1 MLKIRLQRV
10 GRKHDPSYRIVLTD
24 SRKAPQSGAF
34 SEILGSY
41 DPRKPASPQGGKE
54 SAAFNLKKERIEH
67 WISKGAQTT
76 GVVHNLLV
84 SEKIIKG
91 PKVKV
96 SPSAKETAKE
106 KSVPPHSL

>member
-10 GRKHDPSYRIVLTD
+10 GRKHDPSYRLVLTD

-34 SEILGSY
+34 LEILGSY
-41 DPRKPASPQGGKE
+41 NPRKKE
-54 SAAFNLKKERIEH
+54 GAVFNLKKERIEH

-84 SEKIIKG
+84 GEKIIKG
-91 PKVKV
+91 PKVNV
-96 SPSAKETAKE
+96 SPSLKKKKAA
-106 KSVPPHSL
+106 PL